1 MLNLAAF
8 RYRNAL
14 TADGGPIERLAS
26 GETSVLGVRWFSAN
40 AYLRAECAPGRSAR
54 VVWGS
59 ADGSGVDRSP
69 LVARYKAVSEA
80 LERWAHHVLHRA
92 PEGRAFGFDIDPSSN
107 GMAAFPG
114 LFARQAR
121 RAALEEAAERFNLLH
136 WWEGHLRAVAQASP
150 FAGIEAWTIESEAP
164 GVTVLLH
171 RRSERGHHAYGH
183 AAAGDFRS
191 ACGKAVVE
199 LERHDTAVRLWAV
212 ARAGRS
218 DQGVDE
224 EAHVIDR
231 RPVFFAGEE
240 GYALFRE
247 RIEGGVTGTPA
258 RPKLVFDG
266 EVPGP
271 WQHYAHVWRVVFEPP
286 SRRFVS
292 RELRYFMW

>member
-8 RYRNAL
+8 RYRNVLA
-14 TADGGPIERLAS
+14 ADGGPIERVTA
-26 GETSVLGVRWFSAN
+26 GEVSVLGVRWFSAN
-40 AYLRAECAPGRSAR
+40 AYLCAECAPGRSAR

-80 LERWAHHVLHRA
+80 IERWAHHVLHRA
-92 PEGRAFGFDIDPSSN
+92 PEGRRFGFDVDPSSN

-121 RAALEEAAERFNLLH
+121 AAALEEAAERFNLLH

-150 FAGIEAWTIESEAP
+150 YAGIEAWTIESEAP

-171 RRSERGHHAYGH
+171 RRSERGLHAYGH
-183 AAAGDFRS
+183 SSAATFAG
-191 ACGKAVVE
+191 AWAKAVAE
-199 LERHDTAVRLWAV
+199 LERHETAVRLWAV
-212 ARAGRS
+212 ALAG
-218 DQGVDE
+218 GLEAVE
-224 EAHVIDR
+224 ETAHVIDR
-231 RPVFFAGEE
+231 RPVFFASDE
-240 GYALFRE
+240 GYGLFRE
-247 RIEGGVTGTPA
+247 RIDGGVRGVPA

-266 EVPGP
+266 AVTGP
-271 WQHYAHVWRVVFEPP
+271 WQRYASVWRVVFEPP

>member
-8 RYRNAL
+8 RYRNVLA
-14 TADGGPIERLAS
+14 ADGGPIERLTS

-40 AYLRAECAPGRSAR
+40 AYLRADCAPGRSAR

-59 ADGSGVDRSP
+59 ADGSGVDLSP

-80 LERWAHHVLHRA
+80 MERWAHHVLHRA
-92 PEGRAFGFDIDPSSN
+92 PEGRAFGFDLDPSSN

-121 RAALEEAAERFNLLH
+121 GAALEEAAERFNLLH
-136 WWEGHLRAVAQASP
+136 WWEGRLRAVAQASP
-150 FAGIEAWTIESEAP
+150 YPGIEAWAIESEAP

-171 RRSERGHHAYGH
+171 RRSEHGFHAYGH
-183 AAAGDFRS
+183 SAARTFAG
-191 ACGKAVVE
+191 ACAKAVAE
-199 LERHDTAVRLWAV
+199 LERHETAVRLWAV
-212 ARAGRS
+212 ARAGRL
-218 DQGVDE
+218 QAVE
-224 EAHVIDR
+224 ETAHVIDR
-231 RPVFFAGEE
+231 RPVFFASEE

-247 RIEGGVTGTPA
+247 RIEGGVPGAPA
-258 RPKLVFDG
+258 RPKLIFDG

-271 WQHYAHVWRVVFEPP
+271 WQRYASVWRVVFEPP